1 MISDLTTEVKPL
13 EKIQEESIEIPNSGG
28 ARKSKLV
35 PHADTIQFLCED
47 AKTLWEVIQRGLGQ
61 SDNGPC
67 LGWRHLAS
75 DYFWITY
82 SQFISKAENFG
93 SGLINLG
100 LKPGQSSKVG
110 IYAQNSVEWL
120 IAEYGCWS
128 QSAIIVPL
136 YDTMGPSACTFIM
149 NQAEIE
155 LVICDEENKVKRL
168 IEKRKETP
176 KLKIIL
182 CVKSISQEL
191 EDLANEANIKLH
203 LFSDVEKLG
212 ELHSVQTLLP
222 KASDLSIICY
232 TSGTTG
238 EPKGAM
244 VTHGNIVSAAS
255 VMKLVMGKSS
265 LTKEDRMI
273 SYLPLAHM
281 FEQKV
286 QTMAFLEGC
295 SIGFF
300 GGDFKLLEDDMR
312 ALQPTF
318 FPAVPRL
325 LNKWCEKARSLCGSK
340 VNIDLNSINFKTKE
354 ELVSAHHMLE
364 SFKESLG
371 GRVRM
376 IITAAAPL
384 SKDVFEFYTKC
395 LGYEMLEIYGM
406 TELAGACCASLS
418 SYDFKGNVGSPSPC
432 CIIKLI
438 DVPEMNYFS
447 KDLKGEVCI
456 KGHNVL
462 KGYFKNP
469 EKTAEAL
476 DDEGWFHSGDI
487 GMWLPNGTLKLI
499 DRKKNIMKLSQG
511 EYVALDR
518 IETVYSASPY
528 ISQIY
533 VHGDS
538 LKSFLVAVVIPSKEF
553 VLLRCKEIF
562 ENKTWNE
569 ICGTPMVKQLILE
582 DMQRLGTAAGLNS
595 FEQVKVIHTQPE
607 AMTLEG
613 GFLTATQKTKRE
625 TWCKYFAEEIKAMY
639 ECNEEIF

>member
-1 MISDLTTEVKPL
+1 
-13 EKIQEESIEIPNSGG
+13 
-28 ARKSKLV
+28 
-35 PHADTIQFLCED
+35 
-47 AKTLWEVIQRGLGQ
+47 
-61 SDNGPC
+61 
-67 LGWRHLAS
+67 
-75 DYFWITY
+75 
-82 SQFISKAENFG
+82 
-93 SGLINLG
+93 
-100 LKPGQSSKVG
+100 
-110 IYAQNSVEWL
+110 
-120 IAEYGCWS
+120 
-128 QSAIIVPL
+128 
-136 YDTMGPSACTFIM
+136 MGPSACTFIM

-395 LGYEMLEIYGM
+395 LGYEGM
-406 TELAGACCASLS
+406 
-418 SYDFKGNVGSPSPC
+418 
-432 CIIKLI
+432 
-438 DVPEMNYFS
+438 
-447 KDLKGEVCI
+447 
-456 KGHNVL
+456 
-462 KGYFKNP
+462 
-469 EKTAEAL
+469 
-476 DDEGWFHSGDI
+476 
-487 GMWLPNGTLKLI
+487 
-499 DRKKNIMKLSQG
+499 
-511 EYVALDR
+511 
-518 IETVYSASPY
+518 
-528 ISQIY
+528 
-533 VHGDS
+533 
-538 LKSFLVAVVIPSKEF
+538 
-553 VLLRCKEIF
+553 
-562 ENKTWNE
+562 
-569 ICGTPMVKQLILE
+569 
-582 DMQRLGTAAGLNS
+582 
-595 FEQVKVIHTQPE
+595 
-607 AMTLEG
+607 
-613 GFLTATQKTKRE
+613 
-625 TWCKYFAEEIKAMY
+625 
-639 ECNEEIF
+639 

>member
-1 MISDLTTEVKPL
+1 NSVQSSHYLILCCVSCPFFLLCSKTFLCSNRTRFIEMISDLTTEVKPL

-395 LGYEMLEIYGM
+395 LGYE
-406 TELAGACCASLS
+406 
-418 SYDFKGNVGSPSPC
+418 
-432 CIIKLI
+432 
-438 DVPEMNYFS
+438 
-447 KDLKGEVCI
+447 VCI

>member
-82 SQFISKAENFG
+82 SQ
-93 SGLINLG
+93 
-100 LKPGQSSKVG
+100 
-110 IYAQNSVEWL
+110 WL

-395 LGYEMLEIYGM
+395 LGYE
-406 TELAGACCASLS
+406 
-418 SYDFKGNVGSPSPC
+418 
-432 CIIKLI
+432 
-438 DVPEMNYFS
+438 
-447 KDLKGEVCI
+447 VCI